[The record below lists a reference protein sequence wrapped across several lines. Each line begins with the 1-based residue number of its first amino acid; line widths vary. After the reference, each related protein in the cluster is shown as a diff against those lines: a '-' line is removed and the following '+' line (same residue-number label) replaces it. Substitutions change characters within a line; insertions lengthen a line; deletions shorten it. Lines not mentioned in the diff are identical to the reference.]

1 MMALDATNWDL
12 RAQAKVNSRYIRK
25 VAQGITQK
33 DMNLEVRQNKILFNY
48 EKFELPKPFF
58 TIIFQCEGLIAGK
71 AVPHALV

>member
-33 DMNLEVRQNKILFNY
+33 DMNLEVR
-48 EKFELPKPFF
+48 
-58 TIIFQCEGLIAGK
+58 
-71 AVPHALV
+71 